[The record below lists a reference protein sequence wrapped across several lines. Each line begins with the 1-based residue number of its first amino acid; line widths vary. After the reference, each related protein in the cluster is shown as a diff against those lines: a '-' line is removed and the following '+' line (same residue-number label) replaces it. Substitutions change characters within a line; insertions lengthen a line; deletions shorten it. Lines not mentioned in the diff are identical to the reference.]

1 MIGGTG
7 MRNTVRSI
15 VCALALVLSALPAH
29 SQTAGQPSPDPNV
42 SADRSKP
49 ASTKG
54 SAWEFR
60 LIPYT
65 WMSSLD
71 TKTTVRSHT
80 ADMKVPFSDILRD
93 MNIAGQVHFEAQ
105 KGKWGFFIDPTY
117 LKLSQDGTLRDGRET
132 RVQIEQWLVEA
143 GGMYR
148 LGRWSLDGKGKRSMT
163 VDALGGGRYWY
174 LSANLDFGGTTNPS
188 KSTQWVDPFLGA
200 RLNADITEKLLFNIR
215 GDVGGFGV
223 GSDFSWNAL
232 AVFGY
237 RFTDNITG
245 LLGYRAL
252 YVDYKA
258 GTSSINDYPWSYS
271 GAVLFVLENHGR
283 IKVG

>member
-1 MIGGTG
+1 

-15 VCALALVLSALPAH
+15 VCALALVLAALPAY
-29 SQTAGQPSPDPNV
+29 SQTAGQPGPNPNV
-42 SADRSKP
+42 SATQGKP
-49 ASTKG
+49 ASTNG

-65 WMSSLD
+65 WMISLD

-80 ADMKVPFSDILRD
+80 ADMKIPFSDILRD
-93 MNIAGQVHFEAQ
+93 MNLAGQVHFEAQ

-132 RVQIEQWLVEA
+132 RVQIEQWLVEM
-143 GGMYR
+143 GGMYQ
-148 LGRWSLDGKGKRSMT
+148 LGKWSLDGKGKRSMT

-174 LSANLDFGGTTNPS
+174 LSANLDFGSTTNPS

-237 RFTDNITG
+237 RFTNSITG

-258 GTSSINDYPWSYS
+258 GTSSIRYNMTI
-271 GAVLFVLENHGR
+271 HGPT
-283 IKVG
+283 VGLSFSF